1 MPMHSECIQNFF
13 TLLVCV
19 VPDASTQV
27 DGPRYALREKE
38 CVHAYG
44 YVYKI
49 TITHVTI
56 MVWEKFAQT
65 YDCLYKK
72 EIQRVGLATSK
83 PRKTPRHVEN

>member
-1 MPMHSECIQNFF
+1 MHMGMYTNDC
-13 TLLVCV
+13 L
-19 VPDASTQV
+19 
-27 DGPRYALREKE
+27 YKKE

-44 YVYKI
+44 Y
-49 TITHVTI
+49 
-56 MVWEKFAQT
+56 VWEKFAQT